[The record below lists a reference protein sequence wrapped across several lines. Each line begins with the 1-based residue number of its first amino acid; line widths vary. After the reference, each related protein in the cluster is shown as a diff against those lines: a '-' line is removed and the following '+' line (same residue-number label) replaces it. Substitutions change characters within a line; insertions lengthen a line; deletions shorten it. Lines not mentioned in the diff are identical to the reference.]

1 MGTTTLDDLQSDC
14 YCHVVDNDIASV
26 EPFTIQSMFANNNM
40 EQLFEFSDV
49 TTQQCFSDHVFDAFE
64 CDDLEPVGI
73 PLYLAIKDVGSRAIR
88 NCMRLTGSSSQQKQA
103 IRWLETNELA
113 HNGLLFPETVSA
125 QTSIGSPV
133 VMTASTFD
141 TPFGRRQRLLKSGW
155 ECTSGRAAQA
165 SARTMNL
172 SQCDL
177 YYQMLQDHLD
187 AVIVY
192 EEAGQFSHSQG
203 VHYYQTVLCA
213 FHACTPVSGCLDS
226 VWRIPL
232 SMTVEVY
239 AAMQNLI
246 NGTSTHDPRE
256 SLQKKRA
263 QPGVDAPTR
272 RVRARGRGRRGISKG
287 RGQRHSEVIAIV
299 PSDEEINQPE
309 PSSLPTAPIIP
320 ASILPVLRMCNDV
333 DTCVAAAGS
342 DINTQ
347 SNDIGIEMNTQDDGS
362 VTASGS
368 AATLVSGH
376 NPDIEESNPQRAEQI
391 TAALRELEHIARS
404 HHKNTT
410 TADTLLKVLP
420 FLCEAILDGMDL
432 NPVDRVEK
440 AMNKIQECGHKF
452 WGSGDV
458 YSRRRTARDCLLL
471 VYHDAAYRSLTTAVQ

>member
-1 MGTTTLDDLQSDC
+1 M
-14 YCHVVDNDIASV
+14 
-26 EPFTIQSMFANNNM
+26 
-40 EQLFEFSDV
+40 
-49 TTQQCFSDHVFDAFE
+49 
-64 CDDLEPVGI
+64 
-73 PLYLAIKDVGSRAIR
+73 
-88 NCMRLTGSSSQQKQA
+88 
-103 IRWLETNELA
+103 
-113 HNGLLFPETVSA
+113 
-125 QTSIGSPV
+125 
-133 VMTASTFD
+133 
-141 TPFGRRQRLLKSGW
+141 
-155 ECTSGRAAQA
+155 
-165 SARTMNL
+165 
-172 SQCDL
+172 
-177 YYQMLQDHLD
+177 
-187 AVIVY
+187 
-192 EEAGQFSHSQG
+192 SHS
-203 VHYYQTVLCA
+203 
-213 FHACTPVSGCLDS
+213 
-226 VWRIPL
+226 
-232 SMTVEVY
+232 EV
-239 AAMQNLI
+239 
-246 NGTSTHDPRE
+246 T
-256 SLQKKRA
+256 
-263 QPGVDAPTR
+263 
-272 RVRARGRGRRGISKG
+272 
-287 RGQRHSEVIAIV
+287 VIAIV

-347 SNDIGIEMNTQDDGS
+347 EMNTQDDG

-391 TAALRELEHIARS
+391 AAALRELEHIARS
-404 HHKNTT
+404 HHKNTA